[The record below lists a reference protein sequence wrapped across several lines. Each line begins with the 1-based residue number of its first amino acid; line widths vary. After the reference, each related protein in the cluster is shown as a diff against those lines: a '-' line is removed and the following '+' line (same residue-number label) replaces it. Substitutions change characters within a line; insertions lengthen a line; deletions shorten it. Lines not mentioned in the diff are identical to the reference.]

1 MSKRSWFDGR
11 SARELARKAA
21 MSALADGGELVLTE
35 SETEIP
41 HASGTMQR
49 SGTVTVAEKVDA
61 VYVSFSTPYALR
73 QHEDLTLR
81 HPDPRNPLSTPGRKA
96 KYLEDPFNRL
106 KDKILQLARLRVRK
120 ALRDAK

>member
-1 MSKRSWFDGR
+1 MSKRSHFDGR
-11 SARELARKAA
+11 AARALARTVGLR
-21 MSALADGGELVLTE
+21 ALADGGEFVLTE
-35 SETEIP
+35 SQTEIP

-49 SGTVTVAEKVDA
+49 TGTVVVAEREGA
-61 VYVSFSTPYALR
+61 VYVSYSTPYAIR

-96 KYLEDPFNRL
+96 KFLEDPFNRL
-106 KDKILQLARLRVRK
+106 KDRILKLARLRVQK